1 MPAAFALRHARSRLT
16 RDDEEVR
23 ARGLARFLPRSP
35 DPTESK
41 PCSRLL
47 ICLQINQQTIAAKV
61 LDRKAAL
68 TGGLLLRRA
77 SASSSCRPGVQP
89 DWAALMVDVDP
100 DELKK
105 CICDFPALFYVHPDD
120 CRPRLRA
127 AHQCW
132 VRIIGQ
138 AWEQDGRLSCHRKLI
153 EDFAGFQSGGFNR
166 YQIEPVCRKAATQS
180 DIVRPAS
187 ASF

>member
-68 TGGLLLRRA
+68 TGGLRSTFARVKFLSRLFTALNLLPSMATLAVASSVHCPR
-77 SASSSCRPGVQP
+77 SASSTKRLINSPIESRENHSSGTAFSHSQGQSRRFDHAPITSG
-89 DWAALMVDVDP
+89 L
-100 DELKK
+100 
-105 CICDFPALFYVHPDD
+105 
-120 CRPRLRA
+120 PR
-127 AHQCW
+127 
-132 VRIIGQ
+132 
-138 AWEQDGRLSCHRKLI
+138 
-153 EDFAGFQSGGFNR
+153 
-166 YQIEPVCRKAATQS
+166 
-180 DIVRPAS
+180 
-187 ASF
+187 